1 MVFSMVLASGLG
13 MMPPQGVS
21 MKLETPA
28 FQEGKTIPKKYTCQ
42 GENISPPLFF
52 IDAPKE
58 TATFVIIVDD
68 PDAPGGTFDHW
79 IAWNIPGSTKS
90 LPEGAKV
97 KDQGAN
103 HYGEKNYKGP
113 CPPPGKP
120 HRYFFKLYALDT
132 KLTLPAGVTKAQLEK
147 ALEGH
152 ILAKAELM
160 GTFQR

>member
-13 MMPPQGVS
+13 LIPPEGVA
-21 MKLETPA
+21 MKIETPA
-28 FQEGKTIPKKYTCQ
+28 FQEGKIIPKKYTCQ
-42 GENISPPLFF
+42 GANISPPIFI

-58 TATFVIIVDD
+58 TITFVIIVDD

-79 IAWNIPGSTKS
+79 VAWNIPGTTKS

-97 KDQGAN
+97 KDQGVN
-103 HYGEKNYKGP
+103 SYGEKHYKGP

-132 KLTLPAGVTKAQLEK
+132 SLTIPDGVTKAQILK
-147 ALEGH
+147 AIEGH
-152 ILAKAELM
+152 VIAKAEIM